1 MFPYNP
7 LTYFADPIGFAAA
20 LQMSPNCGHP
30 PVTLLNAR
38 KDFHLLKLPDEDVPE
53 EFHCCRS
60 CALSY
65 MTSFNIVRGM
75 TVDAAAAKARRI
87 AKKFLADLMIEVPR
101 CKCRQCPSFKV
112 GHLLMGNTCT
122 LLTPGRSYNAA
133 VAETR
138 KRTEAR
144 NIDCA
149 IVFTINSFSWDIH
162 VAGGWA
168 TPNRL
173 RKIGIQVKER
183 VTTHGNL
190 WDFFE
195 PVRIRGGCGSRSIQ
209 LGAEGSKQLHA
220 LSPSRLN
227 AA

>member
-1 MFPYNP
+1 LQVLRPVLYDVVQYSAWHDGRRRSRKGKAYREEISGGPNDRSP
-7 LTYFADPIGFAAA
+7 T
-20 LQMSPNCGHP
+20 LQMP
-30 PVTLLNAR
+30 PMPKFQGR
-38 KDFHLLKLPDEDVPE
+38 HLL
-53 EFHCCRS
+53 
-60 CALSY
+60 
-65 MTSFNIVRGM
+65 I
-75 TVDAAAAKARRI
+75 
-87 AKKFLADLMIEVPR
+87 
-101 CKCRQCPSFKV
+101 
-112 GHLLMGNTCT
+112 GNTCT